1 MSARGGRGRGGRG
14 DHPPPGGGR
23 GRGGGRDGGRGEARG
38 GGGRGGGRFDSGR
51 GGGGGRGG
59 RDGGGRDSGRGGGR
73 GRGRSEPPCPAEAS
87 SNVIPCSVS
96 PSLRFFVYGVE
107 ATSKKGK
114 QIDSRSR
121 RGQLFGMAVFDA
133 KVGLLARNYD
143 ANCGKKLEDVI
154 AEWRRL
160 LFFQNSVI
168 FAARPLPGMEPLA
181 KGESVPLVGG
191 GKGTPESDNGDAM
204 TVTDVTQYS
213 PPVEMIPAS
222 ASAPKKAAP
231 PKADSLEASMA
242 SLTVDL
248 RCADCIKSFVDEK
261 ALLAH
266 CQMTGHAPVIAGSGG
281 QEAKPANREVF
292 LQYANVVL
300 KRAMGERLAP
310 WGREFIDP
318 KSFTEPQDSRS
329 GKSLGVRVFK
339 AFTCEFGLHKSDTEP
354 NSPCS
359 LGLTVDLRAKV
370 MRTTSL
376 LEVMSGDTHPEK
388 KRYDDREKKDFKRQW
403 CNEVVIATYDK
414 RCYSVKDLLFDKSP
428 ATLPVSDK
436 GMSHAEYFAQRKG
449 ITLKYPKA
457 VPMVEVLGR
466 NDSSIFLPAEIVC
479 ANELDVQ
486 LKAKLPTIAS
496 FTPDVR
502 HKAIEEIRRFVTPG
516 AQKSKGGKDLLPAL
530 GFVLSDQRIRVRVT
544 KLPLP
549 VMTAAGV
556 RIPESAGGMWAP
568 QISKANYKVDP
579 GKAVSLNVILVY
591 HRSLRNYMNVYNK
604 VKQMTNDFNSTYRF
618 GERPYQL
625 IEAGDKEQH
634 WGAIEKYFHGRDA
647 LANAF
652 ILDLS
657 RPPRGQS
664 SDPAYSVVKSY
675 LGKGGYLSQF
685 VNYVTYNHDDPRDQ
699 KKSQTILSGVARQ
712 ILSKCGVRIWWVNIP
727 KTVPLPAVFVVSTS

>member
-14 DHPPPGGGR
+14 DHAQPGGGR
-23 GRGGGRDGGRGEARG
+23 GRGGGRDSGSGGAARG
-38 GGGRGGGRFDSGR
+38 GGGGRFDSGR
-51 GGGGGRGG
+51 GGRGGG
-59 RDGGGRDSGRGGGR
+59 RDGGGRDSGRGG

-87 SNVIPCSVS
+87 SNVIPCTVS
-96 PSLRFFVYGVE
+96 PSLRFYVYGVE
-107 ATSKKGK
+107 ATSKNGK

-121 RGQLFGMAVFDA
+121 RGQLYGLGVFDS

-143 ANCGKKLEDVI
+143 ASCGKKLDDLI

-181 KGESVPLVGG
+181 KQESVPLVGG

-213 PPVEMIPAS
+213 PPAELIPAS
-222 ASAPKKAAP
+222 ASTAAP
-231 PKADSLEASMA
+231 RKAGTLEASMA

-248 RCADCIKSFVDEK
+248 RCADCIKSFVDDK

-266 CQMTGHAPVIAGSGG
+266 CQMTGHAPVIASGG
-281 QEAKPANREVF
+281 EGAKPANREVF

-300 KRAMGERLAP
+300 KRALGERLAP

-339 AFTCEFGLHKSDTEP
+339 AFTCEFGLHKSDPDP
-354 NSPCS
+354 NAPCC

-376 LEVMSGDTHPEK
+376 LEVMSGGTHPEK
-388 KRYDDREKKDFKRQW
+388 KRYDDREQKDFKRQW

-428 ATLPVSDK
+428 ATLPVSNK

-466 NDSSIFLPAEIVC
+466 NDSSIYLPAEIVC
-479 ANELDVQ
+479 ANELDTQ
-486 LKAKLPTIAS
+486 LKLPLIAS

-516 AQKSKGGKDLLPAL
+516 AQKSKGEKDLLPSL
-530 GFVLSDQRIRVRVT
+530 GFVLSDSRVRVRVT

-549 VMTAAGV
+549 VITAAGL

-579 GKAVSLNVILVY
+579 GRAVSLNVILVY
-591 HRSLRNYMNVYNK
+591 HRSLRNYMDVYNIIK
-604 VKQMTNDFNSTYRF
+604 RMANDFNSTYRF
-618 GERPYQL
+618 GERPHQL

-634 WGAIEKYFHGRDA
+634 WGAVEKYFHGRDA

-685 VNYVTYNHDDPRDQ
+685 VNYATYNHDDPRDQ

-727 KTVPLPAVFVVSTS
+727 KTVPLPAVFVVSKIWTCYYTT